1 MAEFTRFAETLE
13 CKKDMRVVA
22 VTVKSLVSD
31 CTGRIWFTDLMVQE
45 GGQLTGYVIHTE
57 TLMGKYRE
65 NGEIV
70 PPRFYNGLVRSS
82 GTLVTF
88 NIGQTSVG
96 LDIKVYPVQDMEAGC
111 IELSLGAGAHKAK
124 FISAA
129 SAGDEF
135 SLLASSRQCLKNGT
149 ATKKDGFF
157 QYSAAGD
164 SKHPVKVEQGKSA
177 RLYVEFQEMQDGGDV
192 L

>member
-22 VTVKSLVSD
+22 VTVKPLVSD

-45 GGQLTGYVIHTE
+45 GGRLTGYVIHTE

-82 GTLVTF
+82 GTVVIF
-88 NIGQTSVG
+88 NLGRTSTG
-96 LDIKVYPVQDMEAGC
+96 LDIKVYPVQDMAAGG

-124 FISAA
+124 FLSAA

-135 SLLASSRQCLKNGT
+135 ALLASSRECLKNGA